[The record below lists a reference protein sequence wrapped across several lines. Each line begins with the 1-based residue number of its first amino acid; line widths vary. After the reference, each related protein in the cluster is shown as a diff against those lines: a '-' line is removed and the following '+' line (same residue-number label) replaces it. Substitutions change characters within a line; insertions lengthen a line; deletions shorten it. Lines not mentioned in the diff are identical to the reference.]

1 MNSKTQGI
9 TFGTT
14 AAWLIIFVIFG
25 GMWGCPTYNVW
36 QQEMKG
42 KAELRRAEQNRQI
55 KIQEAKAKKESAQY
69 EMDAE
74 VIRARGAAEA
84 NAIID
89 SSLTEQYLR
98 YMWILGLQDGNSEV
112 IYIPTEANLPILEA
126 TRKMSPN
133 K

>member
-1 MNSKTQGI
+1 MNTKTQGL
-9 TFGTT
+9 TLGTA

-42 KAELRRAEQNRQI
+42 KAELKRAEQNRQI

-69 EMDAE
+69 EMEAE
-74 VIRARGAAEA
+74 IIRAKGAAQA

-126 TRKMSPN
+126 TRKLPTS